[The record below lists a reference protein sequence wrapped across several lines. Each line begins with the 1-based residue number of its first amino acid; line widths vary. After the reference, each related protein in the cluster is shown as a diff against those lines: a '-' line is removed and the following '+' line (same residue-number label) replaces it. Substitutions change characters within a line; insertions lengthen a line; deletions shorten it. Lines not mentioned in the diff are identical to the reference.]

1 LTALPASAADRVEGD
16 QLATL
21 TGAGQSYALL
31 ADGATLTIRAAGPE
45 DYGPVRQLHEAMSP
59 DNLYF
64 RFFSASKASAEREA
78 QRVCLEGG
86 PGLVALLGLLGD
98 KVVGVASY
106 ELTADPAAAELALAV
121 ADDMHRHGIA
131 TLLLEHLVSLA
142 RARGVKILVADVLPD
157 NYTVLRVLSDA
168 GLAVRRKYDDGV
180 VELSMPV
187 PRNAALGEASTWLDA
202 VAGRD
207 KQADVASL
215 EPLLAP
221 RSVAVV
227 GAGHRPGSVGRTI
240 LLNIRD
246 AGFAGPLYAVSPH
259 GGDIEGIPCVRS
271 VAELPE
277 APDLAVV
284 AVPAARVVAAAE
296 ECGRRGIGSLVVITS
311 DLTPAQESGLLAA
324 TRRGSMRLVG
334 PNSFGVAVPGIG
346 LGATFGVPRP
356 SPGHTGLVVQSGGL
370 GAALVEQFSRLGIGI
385 SSCVSV
391 GDKLDVSGSDM
402 LLWWEADDTTTLAV
416 IYLESFGH
424 PRRFARTARR
434 VTAKVPV
441 LTVHAGRSAPGQ
453 RAAASH
459 TAAAAAPLI
468 TRQALF
474 EQAGII
480 ATTGFG
486 ELLDAAVLMAS
497 QPIPA
502 GRVVAIVSNG
512 GGAGVLAADACAE
525 AGLAV
530 ATTAPGIRNR
540 LREVLPPGSALA
552 GPVDTTDAVSAE
564 AFREALHL
572 AAAQDNVD
580 AVIALVV
587 RRGPADLI
595 PVLADGRLPVPV
607 AAVVL
612 GQPEAIR
619 LLPGDGTGRD
629 GGSVPA
635 YAYPEAA
642 ARALARAARYG
653 SWRSRPAGTVPEL
666 ANLRVADAQSIID
679 SFLARMPGGGW
690 LSAGEADDLL
700 RCYGIPMVEFRRAG
714 DADTA
719 VEAAARLGGHVVIK
733 ADVPGLLH
741 KTAAGAVE
749 LDLRGA
755 DEVRAAMSRLQA
767 RFAGRMSGV
776 LVEPMITGG
785 VETIVGVV
793 QEPVFGPVVVFGL
806 GGVATD
812 VLGDHVARL
821 APLTGADADDLIHS
835 IRAAPALLGHAGSVD
850 PWGRPPQPSP
860 QGQAA
865 DIGAVRDTLLRVS
878 RLADDLPQVA
888 ELDLN
893 PVIARPDGVIAVDA
907 RIRVTSHRL
916 ADPFLRQL
924 P

>member
-1 LTALPASAADRVEGD
+1 LAA
-16 QLATL
+16 L

-31 ADGATLTIRAAGPE
+31 ADGTTLTIRAAGPE
-45 DYGPVRQLHEAMSP
+45 DYEPVRQLHEAMSP

-64 RFFSASKASAEREA
+64 RFFSASQVSAEREA
-78 QRVCLEGG
+78 RRVCLEGG

-98 KVVGVASY
+98 EVVGVASY
-106 ELTADPAAAELALAV
+106 ELTADPAAAEVALAV

-142 RARGVKILVADVLPD
+142 RARGVKVLVADVLPD

-202 VAGRD
+202 VADRD
-207 KQADVASL
+207 KHADVASL

-227 GAGHRPGSVGRTI
+227 GAGHRSGSIGRTI

-246 AGFAGPLYAVSPH
+246 AGFTGPLYAVSPH
-259 GGDIEGIPCVRS
+259 GGDIEGIPCVPS

-296 ECGRRGIGSLVVITS
+296 ECGRRGVGSLVVITS
-311 DLTPAQESGLLAA
+311 DLTPSQESDLLAA

-356 SPGHTGLVVQSGGL
+356 SPGRTGLVVQSGAV

-391 GDKLDVSGSDM
+391 GDELDVSGSDM
-402 LLWWEADDTTTLAV
+402 LLWWEADDTTKLAV

-434 VTAKVPV
+434 VTAKIPV

-474 EQAGII
+474 EQAGIV

-530 ATTAPGIRNR
+530 ATTTPGTRNR
-540 LREVLPPGSALA
+540 LREVLPAGSALV

-595 PVLADGRLPVPV
+595 PVLTAGRLPVPV

-619 LLPGDGTGRD
+619 LLPGPGPG

-653 SWRSRPAGTVPEL
+653 SWRSRPAATVPEL
-666 ANLRVADAQSIID
+666 GNLRVADAQSIID

-700 RCYGIPMVEFRRAG
+700 RCYGIPMVEFRRVGNA
-714 DADTA
+714 DAA
-719 VEAAARLGGHVVIK
+719 VGAAARLGGHVVIK

-741 KTAAGAVE
+741 KTDAGAVE
-749 LDLRGA
+749 LDLHGA

-812 VLGDHVARL
+812 VLGDHAARL

-835 IRAAPALLGHAGSVD
+835 IRAAPALLGRS
-850 PWGRPPQPSP
+850 GRP
-860 QGQAA
+860 AA

-893 PVIARPDGVIAVDA
+893 PVIARPDGVVAVDA
-907 RIRVTSHRL
+907 RIHVTSYRL

-924 P
+924 PQAPNEAR

>member
-1 LTALPASAADRVEGD
+1 
-16 QLATL
+16 
-21 TGAGQSYALL
+21 
-31 ADGATLTIRAAGPE
+31 
-45 DYGPVRQLHEAMSP
+45 
-59 DNLYF
+59 
-64 RFFSASKASAEREA
+64 
-78 QRVCLEGG
+78 
-86 PGLVALLGLLGD
+86 
-98 KVVGVASY
+98 
-106 ELTADPAAAELALAV
+106 
-121 ADDMHRHGIA
+121 
-131 TLLLEHLVSLA
+131 
-142 RARGVKILVADVLPD
+142 
-157 NYTVLRVLSDA
+157 
-168 GLAVRRKYDDGV
+168 
-180 VELSMPV
+180 
-187 PRNAALGEASTWLDA
+187 
-202 VAGRD
+202 
-207 KQADVASL
+207 
-215 EPLLAP
+215 
-221 RSVAVV
+221 
-227 GAGHRPGSVGRTI
+227 
-240 LLNIRD
+240 
-246 AGFAGPLYAVSPH
+246 
-259 GGDIEGIPCVRS
+259 
-271 VAELPE
+271 
-277 APDLAVV
+277 
-284 AVPAARVVAAAE
+284 
-296 ECGRRGIGSLVVITS
+296 
-311 DLTPAQESGLLAA
+311 
-324 TRRGSMRLVG
+324 
-334 PNSFGVAVPGIG
+334 
-346 LGATFGVPRP
+346 
-356 SPGHTGLVVQSGGL
+356 
-370 GAALVEQFSRLGIGI
+370 
-385 SSCVSV
+385 
-391 GDKLDVSGSDM
+391 M
-402 LLWWEADDTTTLAV
+402 LLWWEADDTTELAV

-530 ATTAPGIRNR
+530 ATTTPGTRNR

-595 PVLADGRLPVPV
+595 PVLAGRAV
-607 AAVVL
+607 A
-612 GQPEAIR
+612 G
-619 LLPGDGTGRD
+619 PGRGGRA
-629 GGSVPA
+629 GPARGHPAAARRRHRPASVPA

-700 RCYGIPMVEFRRAG
+700 RCYGIPMVEFRRVG
-714 DADTA
+714 DADAA

-749 LDLRGA
+749 LDLHGA

-767 RFAGRMSGV
+767 KFAGRMSGV

-812 VLGDHVARL
+812 VLGDHAARL

-835 IRAAPALLGHAGSVD
+835 IRAAPALLGRS
-850 PWGRPPQPSP
+850 GRP
-860 QGQAA
+860 AA